1 MTFKKEAVFNLILLS
16 LVHQGAEETAI
27 LMLEKEMEKK
37 NSLDLVN
44 NPNAYAILTKLHQL
58 ALERKPGDLVLSSA
72 MLKYAHLCSEKN
84 SKREPMY
91 AEILV
96 QRLLEAN

>member
-1 MTFKKEAVFNLILLS
+1 MILLS

-58 ALERKPGDLVLSSA
+58 ALERKPDD
-72 MLKYAHLCSEKN
+72 
-84 SKREPMY
+84 
-91 AEILV
+91 
-96 QRLLEAN
+96 